1 MKKKRLIAMI
11 LACIML
17 LSLLAACNKNSADK
31 TPGGNTPSNSAD
43 KNGDK
48 TDNSGKNQGG
58 SNTPEK
64 PEYAYVPTYYPMEY
78 AGDQELQWIEQV
90 QIVGEKIYFVSQ
102 VIAGKK
108 TSTYIN
114 EETGEEESYE
124 YDAYESVLFQMDLD
138 GKNCKRLESYHPIE
152 IEEGKDAWSGVN
164 GIFSN
169 PNGNIQILEMYNET
183 IYDLPED
190 FDPETM
196 DRWEFYSGEK
206 SMARLVEVTP
216 EDEVVNDYTISFEE
230 GQYMYNILLDAKGNL
245 YASDGSIIAIYKP
258 DGTKAATIDIME
270 KAQYGGNMMK
280 MGDNVCLLAWAEEG
294 QSVYPIDSE
303 TYELGE
309 ALTLSSRAYNFYPGF
324 GNYEYLYDYNG
335 SIYGH
340 IKDADVNTDE
350 KVLDWLDCDVD
361 SSNINSF
368 TFLPDGRVVAFSQEY
383 DNTTY
388 KVNYNVIMLNRV
400 ERSTLPEKRELTFAC
415 MYLDWNVRRRILSF
429 NRSHDDIRI
438 VVRDYSEFNTEDD
451 YNAGMTKLNTEMLSG
466 NIPDIVYL
474 DNLPVR
480 RYAAKGFLLDLWPL
494 IDADPDLGRDQ
505 LVTELFDALSID
517 GKLYQ
522 VCENF
527 SIRTL
532 AGNKDVIGDGTSWTV
547 QELMNA
553 AKNLEEGATVLGQ
566 YNTKANVL
574 QNCLFKNMAYF
585 VDWSTGK
592 CNFDSQEFIDILK
605 FTEMFPKEFNYEDI
619 DWETYEYESDA
630 SRLMN
635 GRQLLLEQ
643 YLYSFS
649 DFQYTSKIFQDNANF
664 IGYPTTTGDGNS
676 FEVNGTIGISS
687 TCSDVDTAWSFVRQ
701 MLLAEN
707 QIQEYMYQFP
717 TNRKAFE
724 ELKRQAMTD
733 ETWTDEN
740 GEVHKQPKNVI
751 WYSDEE
757 QVEIYAMTQEEMD
770 AFDEFFSRIKTVG
783 SYDQQIFDIINE
795 QAEAFFDGARS
806 AEETARMIQS
816 RTSLYIAEQR

>member
-1 MKKKRLIAMI
+1 MKKNRLIAII

-31 TPGGNTPSNSAD
+31 TPGENTPSSNSD

-48 TDNSGKNQGG
+48 SDKSGKDG
-58 SNTPEK
+58 NTPEK
-64 PEYAYVPTYYPMEY
+64 PEYAYVPTYYPMET
-78 AGDQELQWIEQV
+78 AGDMEMQWIEQV
-90 QIVGEKIYFVSQ
+90 QIAGEKVYFVAT
-102 VIAGKK
+102 VMTGTR
-108 TSTYIN
+108 TSTYFN

-124 YDAYESVLFQMDLD
+124 YDAYESVLFQMDID
-138 GKNCKRLESYHPIE
+138 GKNCKRIESYQPME
-152 IEEGKDAWSGVN
+152 IEEGKDAWSSIN
-164 GIFSN
+164 GIFLR
-169 PNGNIQILEMYNET
+169 PNGNIKILEMYNET
-183 IYDLPED
+183 VYDLPED

-206 SMARLVEVTP
+206 SMARLVEVTQ
-216 EDEVVNDYTISFEE
+216 EDEIVDDFTISFDED
-230 GQYMYNILLDAKGNL
+230 QYMYSVLMDEKGNL
-245 YASDGSIIAIYKP
+245 YASNGEIISIYTP
-258 DGTKAATIDIME
+258 DGTKAATINIME
-270 KAQYGGNMMK
+270 NTEFGGNMMQ
-280 MGDNVCLLAWAEEG
+280 MGDTVCLLVWTEEG
-294 QSVYPIDSE
+294 QTVYPIDSE
-303 TYELGE
+303 THELGE
-309 ALTLSSRAYNFYPGF
+309 ELTISSRAYNFYPGF
-324 GNYEYLYDYNG
+324 GDYEYLYNYNG

-340 IKDADVNTDE
+340 IKDADVDTDE

-361 SSNINSF
+361 SGNINNFS
-368 TFLPDGRVVAFSQEY
+368 FLPDGRVVAFTQEY

-388 KVNYNVIMLNRV
+388 KTSYNIILLNRV

-429 NRSHDDIRI
+429 NRNHDDVRI

-451 YNAGMTKLNTEMLSG
+451 YNAGMTKLNAEMLSG
-466 NIPDIVYL
+466 NIPDIIYL

-494 IDADPDLGRDQ
+494 IDADPDLGRDS

-522 VCENF
+522 ICENF
-527 SIRTL
+527 TIRTL
-532 AGNKDVIGDGTSWTV
+532 AGNRDMIGDGSSWTV

-553 AKNLEEGATVLGQ
+553 AKNLEDGATILGQ
-566 YNTKANVL
+566 YSTKAAVL
-574 QNCLFKNMAYF
+574 QNCLFKNLAYF

-605 FTEMFPKEFNYEDI
+605 FTEMFPKEFNWEDI
-619 DWETYEYESDA
+619 DWEIYEYESDA
-630 SRLMN
+630 SRLMS

-643 YLYSFS
+643 YMYSFT
-649 DFQYTSKIFQDNANF
+649 DYQYTSKLFQDNVNF
-664 IGYPTTTGDGNS
+664 IGYPTTTGNGNS
-676 FEVNGTIGISS
+676 FEVSGSIGISS
-687 TCSDVDTAWSFVRQ
+687 TCSDVDLAWSFLRQ
-701 MLLAEN
+701 LILSEN
-707 QIQEYMYQFP
+707 QIQDYMYQFP

-724 ELKRQAMTD
+724 ELKRQSMTD

-751 WYSDEE
+751 WYSEEE
-757 QVEIYAMTQEEMD
+757 QIEIYAMTQEEMD
-770 AFDEFFSRIKTVG
+770 AFDEFFSGIHTVG

-795 QAEAFFDGARS
+795 QAEPFFDGARS

-816 RTSLYIAEQR
+816 RASLYIAEQR